1 MIESDRELSAMVQE
15 LWDNDVNRLK
25 PGKDYRISLQGKAGD
40 SMALNDN
47 NDGAGYPLFTF
58 VDENIFKKETFL
70 AFISL
75 LDNYESDT
83 GEPEIVTPEE
93 VAENH
98 KFLDSIIQTPT
109 MKIAHKYLV
118 EKHLSP
124 EDPTKFKE
132 QLYTIWFELY
142 ARRGSSRPDSSGFEH
157 VFVGETR
164 GGRTVIGFHNWIQL
178 YLQEKLGHIDYK
190 GYSVNAHSPQPDEN
204 KHILALQF
212 SWKNGIKPKG
222 SIFIG
227 VSPEFEFALY
237 TLCFLTSPNERV
249 KVQFSFYDVEIV
261 CHHYNQKHIGTT
273 YPVLL
278 SQFQFRL
285 VVLCA
290 NNEKK
295 KSNPQVCAIMSLPC
309 LYTDGYNTHIL
320 HVPHRKGGG
329 GGFVVAIDVN
339 DLGEQELHQ
348 VDESA
353 EETAPLD
360 SGVSSRG
367 RGSCSLCRRLSLQFV
382 LLHNLSFFLF
392 LLSPD
397 VLAASLLA
405 PLSPTP
411 SRSPR
416 NGRTERQISA
426 AGEKKKKLHRRVG
439 SSSSSSSP
447 PPPVDRRR
455 FLWTPSVCL
464 TVNELPDEDDPEESP
479 QVAAE
484 APPPYSS
491 IAADNAAYFDYKE
504 DGAFPKPPSYNVATT
519 LPSYDEAERTKAE
532 TTVPLFSTYF
542 PGYFDGQYW
551 LWWVFLVLG
560 FLLFLRGFINYAR
573 IRKMADTF
581 STLPHTR
588 VLFIY

>member
-15 LWDNDVNRLK
+15 LWDNDINRLT

-40 SMALNDN
+40 SMANDN
-47 NDGAGYPLFTF
+47 NDGAGYPLFTPNRVPVF
-58 VDENIFKKETFL
+58 VCA

-124 EDPTKFKE
+124 ADDTQFKE
-132 QLYTIWFELY
+132 QLYRIWFELY

-164 GGRTVIGFHNWIQL
+164 GRRTVIGFHNWIQL

-190 GYSVNAHSPQPDEN
+190 GYSVTANSPQPDEN

-237 TLCFLTSPNERV
+237 TLCFLSSPNERV

-278 SQFQFRL
+278 KYQQP
-285 VVLCA
+285 A
-290 NNEKK
+290 
-295 KSNPQVCAIMSLPC
+295 
-309 LYTDGYNTHIL
+309 
-320 HVPHRKGGG
+320 
-329 GGFVVAIDVN
+329 
-339 DLGEQELHQ
+339 
-348 VDESA
+348 
-353 EETAPLD
+353 
-360 SGVSSRG
+360 
-367 RGSCSLCRRLSLQFV
+367 
-382 LLHNLSFFLF
+382 
-392 LLSPD
+392 
-397 VLAASLLA
+397 
-405 PLSPTP
+405 
-411 SRSPR
+411 
-416 NGRTERQISA
+416 
-426 AGEKKKKLHRRVG
+426 
-439 SSSSSSSP
+439 
-447 PPPVDRRR
+447 
-455 FLWTPSVCL
+455 
-464 TVNELPDEDDPEESP
+464 
-479 QVAAE
+479 
-484 APPPYSS
+484 
-491 IAADNAAYFDYKE
+491 
-504 DGAFPKPPSYNVATT
+504 
-519 LPSYDEAERTKAE
+519 
-532 TTVPLFSTYF
+532 
-542 PGYFDGQYW
+542 
-551 LWWVFLVLG
+551 
-560 FLLFLRGFINYAR
+560 
-573 IRKMADTF
+573 
-581 STLPHTR
+581 
-588 VLFIY
+588 